1 MADNGASVYL
11 RDELVYRD
19 LIDRDLYH
27 EVLALATAT
36 EGSVPVL
43 CAFDN
48 AYVLERDRCH
58 EDVVS
63 IYYRSIT
70 YVESFE
76 ELDVDSNKISIYF
89 PGWDSK
95 QKNDE
100 VYSPAF
106 ASRLYLTCAGNEW
119 LDFMNIGVD
128 KGSGIRHLAQHLGID
143 LSDIAAFGDT
153 YNDIPMLDIVGHSY
167 VMANA
172 AEHMHDHGKF
182 LAPSNNEAGVLTVID
197 HIVDAMGTQPE
208 PVAANQTK
216 GNEIQRGSSIRVGF
230 PFLAV
235 TGIFA
240 LQNGRLLGESHCSLP
255 FRPICGRRIGKEG
268 IAGKK
273 SGPAKAGPEQKYTC
287 LTGKAIEM
295 VHTVR
300 NIGVRAKPP
309 RTKVAL
315 SWARIARNIDVR
327 AGLWTISYAY
337 TA

>member
-1 MADNGASVYL
+1 MLPSYLSDTNLDSIKLVATDMDLTLLADDKSMPAGVDERIDALAKNGVLFCAASGRPALALRESFPAHHQDMALVADNGASVYL

-27 EVLALATAT
+27 EVLALAMAT

-43 CAFDN
+43 CAFDD

-197 HIVDAMGTQPE
+197 HIVDAMGAQPE
-208 PVAANQTK
+208 LVAANQ
-216 GNEIQRGSSIRVGF
+216 
-230 PFLAV
+230 
-235 TGIFA
+235 
-240 LQNGRLLGESHCSLP
+240 
-255 FRPICGRRIGKEG
+255 
-268 IAGKK
+268 
-273 SGPAKAGPEQKYTC
+273 AK
-287 LTGKAIEM
+287 
-295 VHTVR
+295 R
-300 NIGVRAKPP
+300 
-309 RTKVAL
+309 
-315 SWARIARNIDVR
+315 
-327 AGLWTISYAY
+327 
-337 TA
+337 

>member
-1 MADNGASVYL
+1 MLPSYLSDTNLDSIKLVATDMDLTLLADDKSMPAGVDERIDALAKNGVLFCAASGRPALALRESFPAHHQDMALVADNGASVYL

-43 CAFDN
+43 CAFDD

-70 YVESFE
+70 YVDSFE

-197 HIVDAMGTQPE
+197 HIVDVMGAQPE
-208 PVAANQTK
+208 PV
-216 GNEIQRGSSIRVGF
+216 GS
-230 PFLAV
+230 
-235 TGIFA
+235 
-240 LQNGRLLGESHCSLP
+240 
-255 FRPICGRRIGKEG
+255 RP
-268 IAGKK
+268 
-273 SGPAKAGPEQKYTC
+273 
-287 LTGKAIEM
+287 
-295 VHTVR
+295 
-300 NIGVRAKPP
+300 
-309 RTKVAL
+309 
-315 SWARIARNIDVR
+315 
-327 AGLWTISYAY
+327 
-337 TA
+337 

>member
-1 MADNGASVYL
+1 MLPSYLSDTNLDSIKLVATDMDLTLLADDKSMPAGVDERIDALAKNGVLFCAASGRPALALRESFPAHHQDMALVADNGASVYL

-43 CAFDN
+43 CAFDD

-172 AEHMHDHGKF
+172 ADHMHDHGKF

-197 HIVDAMGTQPE
+197 HIVDALGAQPE
-208 PVAANQTK
+208 PVAANQ
-216 GNEIQRGSSIRVGF
+216 
-230 PFLAV
+230 
-235 TGIFA
+235 
-240 LQNGRLLGESHCSLP
+240 
-255 FRPICGRRIGKEG
+255 
-268 IAGKK
+268 
-273 SGPAKAGPEQKYTC
+273 AK
-287 LTGKAIEM
+287 
-295 VHTVR
+295 R
-300 NIGVRAKPP
+300 
-309 RTKVAL
+309 
-315 SWARIARNIDVR
+315 
-327 AGLWTISYAY
+327 
-337 TA
+337 

>member
-1 MADNGASVYL
+1 MLPSYLSDTNLDSIKLVATDMDLTLLADDKSMPTGVDERIDALAKNGVLFCAASGRPALALRESFPAHHQDMALVADNGASVYL

-43 CAFDN
+43 CAFDD

-197 HIVDAMGTQPE
+197 HIVDAMGAQPE
-208 PVAANQTK
+208 PVAANQ
-216 GNEIQRGSSIRVGF
+216 
-230 PFLAV
+230 
-235 TGIFA
+235 
-240 LQNGRLLGESHCSLP
+240 
-255 FRPICGRRIGKEG
+255 
-268 IAGKK
+268 
-273 SGPAKAGPEQKYTC
+273 AK
-287 LTGKAIEM
+287 
-295 VHTVR
+295 R
-300 NIGVRAKPP
+300 
-309 RTKVAL
+309 
-315 SWARIARNIDVR
+315 
-327 AGLWTISYAY
+327 
-337 TA
+337 

>member
-1 MADNGASVYL
+1 MLPSYLSDTNLDSIKLVATDMDLTLLAADKSMPAGVDERIDALAKNGVLFCAASGRPALALRESFPAHHQDMALVADNGASVYL

-43 CAFDN
+43 CAFDD

-172 AEHMHDHGKF
+172 AEHMHAHGKF
-182 LAPSNNEAGVLTVID
+182 LAPTNNEAGVLTVID
-197 HIVDAMGTQPE
+197 HIVDAMGAQPE
-208 PVAANQTK
+208 PVAANQ
-216 GNEIQRGSSIRVGF
+216 
-230 PFLAV
+230 
-235 TGIFA
+235 
-240 LQNGRLLGESHCSLP
+240 
-255 FRPICGRRIGKEG
+255 
-268 IAGKK
+268 
-273 SGPAKAGPEQKYTC
+273 AK
-287 LTGKAIEM
+287 
-295 VHTVR
+295 R
-300 NIGVRAKPP
+300 
-309 RTKVAL
+309 
-315 SWARIARNIDVR
+315 
-327 AGLWTISYAY
+327 
-337 TA
+337 

>member
-1 MADNGASVYL
+1 MLPSYLSDTNLDSIKLVATDMDLTLLADDKSMPAGVDERIDALAKNGVLFCAASGRPALALRESFPAHHQDMALVADNGASVYL

-43 CAFDN
+43 CAFDD

-63 IYYRSIT
+63 IYYRSII

-76 ELDVDSNKISIYF
+76 ELNVDSNKISIYF

-197 HIVDAMGTQPE
+197 HIVDVMGAQPE
-208 PVAANQTK
+208 PVVANQ
-216 GNEIQRGSSIRVGF
+216 
-230 PFLAV
+230 
-235 TGIFA
+235 
-240 LQNGRLLGESHCSLP
+240 
-255 FRPICGRRIGKEG
+255 
-268 IAGKK
+268 
-273 SGPAKAGPEQKYTC
+273 AK
-287 LTGKAIEM
+287 
-295 VHTVR
+295 R
-300 NIGVRAKPP
+300 
-309 RTKVAL
+309 
-315 SWARIARNIDVR
+315 
-327 AGLWTISYAY
+327 
-337 TA
+337 

>member
-1 MADNGASVYL
+1 MLPSYLSDTNLDSIKLVATDMDLTLLADDKSMPAGVDERIDALAKNGVLFCAASGRPALALRESFPAHHQDMALVADNGASVYL

-43 CAFDN
+43 CAFDD

-100 VYSPAF
+100 VYSPVF

-197 HIVDAMGTQPE
+197 HIVDVMGAQPE
-208 PVAANQTK
+208 PVVANQ
-216 GNEIQRGSSIRVGF
+216 
-230 PFLAV
+230 
-235 TGIFA
+235 
-240 LQNGRLLGESHCSLP
+240 
-255 FRPICGRRIGKEG
+255 
-268 IAGKK
+268 
-273 SGPAKAGPEQKYTC
+273 AK
-287 LTGKAIEM
+287 
-295 VHTVR
+295 R
-300 NIGVRAKPP
+300 
-309 RTKVAL
+309 
-315 SWARIARNIDVR
+315 
-327 AGLWTISYAY
+327 
-337 TA
+337 

>member
-1 MADNGASVYL
+1 MLPSYLSDTNLDSIKLVATDMDLTLLADDKSMPAGVDERIDALAKNGVLFCAASGRPALALRESFPAHHQDMALVADNGASVYL

-27 EVLALATAT
+27 EVLTLATAT

-43 CAFDN
+43 CAFDD

-197 HIVDAMGTQPE
+197 HIVDAMVAQPE
-208 PVAANQTK
+208 PVAANQ
-216 GNEIQRGSSIRVGF
+216 
-230 PFLAV
+230 
-235 TGIFA
+235 
-240 LQNGRLLGESHCSLP
+240 
-255 FRPICGRRIGKEG
+255 
-268 IAGKK
+268 
-273 SGPAKAGPEQKYTC
+273 AK
-287 LTGKAIEM
+287 
-295 VHTVR
+295 R
-300 NIGVRAKPP
+300 
-309 RTKVAL
+309 
-315 SWARIARNIDVR
+315 
-327 AGLWTISYAY
+327 
-337 TA
+337 

>member
-1 MADNGASVYL
+1 MLPSYLSDTNLDSIKLVATDMDLTLLADDKSMPAGVDERIDALAKNGVLFCAASGRPALALRESFPAHHQDMALVADNGASVYL

-43 CAFDN
+43 CAFDD

-76 ELDVDSNKISIYF
+76 ELDVDSNKVSIYF

-197 HIVDAMGTQPE
+197 HIVDAMGAQPE
-208 PVAANQTK
+208 PVAANQ
-216 GNEIQRGSSIRVGF
+216 
-230 PFLAV
+230 
-235 TGIFA
+235 
-240 LQNGRLLGESHCSLP
+240 
-255 FRPICGRRIGKEG
+255 
-268 IAGKK
+268 
-273 SGPAKAGPEQKYTC
+273 AK
-287 LTGKAIEM
+287 
-295 VHTVR
+295 R
-300 NIGVRAKPP
+300 
-309 RTKVAL
+309 
-315 SWARIARNIDVR
+315 
-327 AGLWTISYAY
+327 
-337 TA
+337 

>member
-1 MADNGASVYL
+1 MLPSYLSDTNLDSIKLVATDMDLTLLADDKSMPAGVDERIDALAKNGVLFCAASGRPALALRQSFPAHHQDMALVADNGASVYL

-43 CAFDN
+43 CAFDD

-197 HIVDAMGTQPE
+197 HIVDAMGAQPE
-208 PVAANQTK
+208 PVAANQ
-216 GNEIQRGSSIRVGF
+216 
-230 PFLAV
+230 
-235 TGIFA
+235 
-240 LQNGRLLGESHCSLP
+240 
-255 FRPICGRRIGKEG
+255 
-268 IAGKK
+268 
-273 SGPAKAGPEQKYTC
+273 AK
-287 LTGKAIEM
+287 
-295 VHTVR
+295 R
-300 NIGVRAKPP
+300 
-309 RTKVAL
+309 
-315 SWARIARNIDVR
+315 
-327 AGLWTISYAY
+327 
-337 TA
+337 

>member
-1 MADNGASVYL
+1 MLPSYLSDTNLDSIKLVATDMDLTLLADDKSMPAGVDERIDALAKNGVLFCAASGRPALALRESFPAHHQDMALVADNGASVYL

-27 EVLALATAT
+27 KVLALATAT

-43 CAFDN
+43 CAFDD

-197 HIVDAMGTQPE
+197 HILDAMGAQPE
-208 PVAANQTK
+208 PVAANQ
-216 GNEIQRGSSIRVGF
+216 
-230 PFLAV
+230 
-235 TGIFA
+235 
-240 LQNGRLLGESHCSLP
+240 
-255 FRPICGRRIGKEG
+255 
-268 IAGKK
+268 
-273 SGPAKAGPEQKYTC
+273 AK
-287 LTGKAIEM
+287 
-295 VHTVR
+295 R
-300 NIGVRAKPP
+300 
-309 RTKVAL
+309 
-315 SWARIARNIDVR
+315 
-327 AGLWTISYAY
+327 
-337 TA
+337 

>member
-1 MADNGASVYL
+1 MLPSYLSDTNLDSIKLVATDMDLTLLADDKSMPAGVDERIDALAKNGVLFCAASGRPALALRESFPAHHQDMALVADNGASVYL

-43 CAFDN
+43 CAFDD

-208 PVAANQTK
+208 PVAANQ
-216 GNEIQRGSSIRVGF
+216 
-230 PFLAV
+230 
-235 TGIFA
+235 
-240 LQNGRLLGESHCSLP
+240 
-255 FRPICGRRIGKEG
+255 
-268 IAGKK
+268 
-273 SGPAKAGPEQKYTC
+273 AK
-287 LTGKAIEM
+287 
-295 VHTVR
+295 R
-300 NIGVRAKPP
+300 
-309 RTKVAL
+309 
-315 SWARIARNIDVR
+315 
-327 AGLWTISYAY
+327 
-337 TA
+337 

>member
-1 MADNGASVYL
+1 MLPSYLSDTNLDSIKLVATDMDLTLLADDKSMPAGVDERIDALAKNGVLFCAASGRPALALRESFPAHHQDMALVADNGASVYL

-43 CAFDN
+43 CAFDD

-76 ELDVDSNKISIYF
+76 ELDVDSNKISIYL

-197 HIVDAMGTQPE
+197 HIVDAMGAQPE
-208 PVAANQTK
+208 PVAANQ
-216 GNEIQRGSSIRVGF
+216 
-230 PFLAV
+230 
-235 TGIFA
+235 
-240 LQNGRLLGESHCSLP
+240 
-255 FRPICGRRIGKEG
+255 
-268 IAGKK
+268 
-273 SGPAKAGPEQKYTC
+273 AK
-287 LTGKAIEM
+287 
-295 VHTVR
+295 R
-300 NIGVRAKPP
+300 
-309 RTKVAL
+309 
-315 SWARIARNIDVR
+315 
-327 AGLWTISYAY
+327 
-337 TA
+337 

>member
-1 MADNGASVYL
+1 MLPSYLSDTNLDSIKLVATDMDLTLLADDKSMPAGVDERIDALAKNGVLFCAASGRPALALRESFPAHHQDMALVADNGASVYL

-43 CAFDN
+43 CAFDD

-89 PGWDSK
+89 PSWDSK

-197 HIVDAMGTQPE
+197 HIVDAMGAQPE
-208 PVAANQTK
+208 PVAANQ
-216 GNEIQRGSSIRVGF
+216 
-230 PFLAV
+230 
-235 TGIFA
+235 
-240 LQNGRLLGESHCSLP
+240 
-255 FRPICGRRIGKEG
+255 
-268 IAGKK
+268 
-273 SGPAKAGPEQKYTC
+273 AK
-287 LTGKAIEM
+287 
-295 VHTVR
+295 R
-300 NIGVRAKPP
+300 
-309 RTKVAL
+309 
-315 SWARIARNIDVR
+315 
-327 AGLWTISYAY
+327 
-337 TA
+337 

>member
-1 MADNGASVYL
+1 MLPSYLSDTNLDSIKLVATDMDLTLLADDKSMPAGVDERIDALAKNGVLFCAASGRPALALRESFPAHHQDMALVADNGASVYL

-197 HIVDAMGTQPE
+197 HIVDAMGAQPE
-208 PVAANQTK
+208 PVAANQ
-216 GNEIQRGSSIRVGF
+216 
-230 PFLAV
+230 
-235 TGIFA
+235 
-240 LQNGRLLGESHCSLP
+240 
-255 FRPICGRRIGKEG
+255 
-268 IAGKK
+268 
-273 SGPAKAGPEQKYTC
+273 AK
-287 LTGKAIEM
+287 
-295 VHTVR
+295 R
-300 NIGVRAKPP
+300 
-309 RTKVAL
+309 
-315 SWARIARNIDVR
+315 
-327 AGLWTISYAY
+327 
-337 TA
+337 

>member
-1 MADNGASVYL
+1 MLPSYLSDTNLDSIKLVATDMDLTLLADDKSMPAGVDERINALAKNGVLFCAASGRPALALRESFPAHHQDMALVADNGASVYL

-43 CAFDN
+43 CAFDD

-197 HIVDAMGTQPE
+197 HIVDAMGAQPE
-208 PVAANQTK
+208 PVAANQ
-216 GNEIQRGSSIRVGF
+216 
-230 PFLAV
+230 
-235 TGIFA
+235 
-240 LQNGRLLGESHCSLP
+240 
-255 FRPICGRRIGKEG
+255 
-268 IAGKK
+268 
-273 SGPAKAGPEQKYTC
+273 AK
-287 LTGKAIEM
+287 
-295 VHTVR
+295 R
-300 NIGVRAKPP
+300 
-309 RTKVAL
+309 
-315 SWARIARNIDVR
+315 
-327 AGLWTISYAY
+327 
-337 TA
+337 

>member
-1 MADNGASVYL
+1 MLPSYLSDINLDSIKLVATDMDLTLLADDKSMPAGVDERIDALAKNGVLFCAASGRPALALRESFPAHHQDMALVADNGASVYL

-43 CAFDN
+43 CAFDD

-197 HIVDAMGTQPE
+197 HIVDAMGAQPE
-208 PVAANQTK
+208 PVAANQ
-216 GNEIQRGSSIRVGF
+216 
-230 PFLAV
+230 
-235 TGIFA
+235 
-240 LQNGRLLGESHCSLP
+240 
-255 FRPICGRRIGKEG
+255 
-268 IAGKK
+268 
-273 SGPAKAGPEQKYTC
+273 AK
-287 LTGKAIEM
+287 
-295 VHTVR
+295 R
-300 NIGVRAKPP
+300 
-309 RTKVAL
+309 
-315 SWARIARNIDVR
+315 
-327 AGLWTISYAY
+327 
-337 TA
+337 

>member
-1 MADNGASVYL
+1 MLPSYLSDTNLDSIKLVATDMDLTLLADDKSMPAGVDERIDALAKNGVLFCAASGRPALALRESFPAHHQDMALVADNGASVYL

-43 CAFDN
+43 CAFDD

-89 PGWDSK
+89 PGWDSR

-128 KGSGIRHLAQHLGID
+128 KGSGIRHLAQHLSID

-197 HIVDAMGTQPE
+197 HILDAMGAQPE
-208 PVAANQTK
+208 PVAANQ
-216 GNEIQRGSSIRVGF
+216 
-230 PFLAV
+230 
-235 TGIFA
+235 
-240 LQNGRLLGESHCSLP
+240 
-255 FRPICGRRIGKEG
+255 
-268 IAGKK
+268 
-273 SGPAKAGPEQKYTC
+273 AK
-287 LTGKAIEM
+287 
-295 VHTVR
+295 R
-300 NIGVRAKPP
+300 
-309 RTKVAL
+309 
-315 SWARIARNIDVR
+315 
-327 AGLWTISYAY
+327 
-337 TA
+337 

>member
-1 MADNGASVYL
+1 MLPSYLSDTNLDSIKLVATDMDLTLLADDKSMPAGVDERIDALAKNGVLFCAASGRPALALRESFPAHHQDMALVADNGASVYL

-43 CAFDN
+43 CAFDD

-58 EDVVS
+58 EDVVR

-197 HIVDAMGTQPE
+197 HIVDAMGAQPE
-208 PVAANQTK
+208 PVAANQ
-216 GNEIQRGSSIRVGF
+216 
-230 PFLAV
+230 
-235 TGIFA
+235 
-240 LQNGRLLGESHCSLP
+240 
-255 FRPICGRRIGKEG
+255 
-268 IAGKK
+268 
-273 SGPAKAGPEQKYTC
+273 AK
-287 LTGKAIEM
+287 
-295 VHTVR
+295 R
-300 NIGVRAKPP
+300 
-309 RTKVAL
+309 
-315 SWARIARNIDVR
+315 
-327 AGLWTISYAY
+327 
-337 TA
+337 

>member
-1 MADNGASVYL
+1 MLPSYLSDTNLDSIKLVATDMDLTLLADDKSMPAGVDERIDALAKNGVLFCAASGRPALALRESFPAHHQDMALVADNGASVYL

-43 CAFDN
+43 CAFDD

-197 HIVDAMGTQPE
+197 HIVDAMGAQPE
-208 PVAANQTK
+208 PVAANQAK
-216 GNEIQRGSSIRVGF
+216 G
-230 PFLAV
+230 
-235 TGIFA
+235 
-240 LQNGRLLGESHCSLP
+240 
-255 FRPICGRRIGKEG
+255 
-268 IAGKK
+268 
-273 SGPAKAGPEQKYTC
+273 
-287 LTGKAIEM
+287 
-295 VHTVR
+295 
-300 NIGVRAKPP
+300 
-309 RTKVAL
+309 
-315 SWARIARNIDVR
+315 
-327 AGLWTISYAY
+327 
-337 TA
+337 

>member
-1 MADNGASVYL
+1 MLPSYLSDTNLDSIKLVATDMDLTLLADDKSMPAGVDERIDALAKNGVLFCAASGRPALALRESFPAHHQDMALVADNGASVYL

-216 GNEIQRGSSIRVGF
+216 R
-230 PFLAV
+230 
-235 TGIFA
+235 
-240 LQNGRLLGESHCSLP
+240 
-255 FRPICGRRIGKEG
+255 
-268 IAGKK
+268 
-273 SGPAKAGPEQKYTC
+273 
-287 LTGKAIEM
+287 
-295 VHTVR
+295 
-300 NIGVRAKPP
+300 
-309 RTKVAL
+309 
-315 SWARIARNIDVR
+315 
-327 AGLWTISYAY
+327 
-337 TA
+337 

>member
-1 MADNGASVYL
+1 MLPSYLSDTNLDSIKLVATDMDLTLLADDKSMPAGVDERIDALTKNGVLFCAASGRPALALRESFPAHHQDMALVADNGASVYL

-27 EVLALATAT
+27 KVLALATAT

-43 CAFDN
+43 CAFDD

-197 HIVDAMGTQPE
+197 HIVDAMGAQPE
-208 PVAANQTK
+208 PVAANQ
-216 GNEIQRGSSIRVGF
+216 
-230 PFLAV
+230 
-235 TGIFA
+235 
-240 LQNGRLLGESHCSLP
+240 
-255 FRPICGRRIGKEG
+255 
-268 IAGKK
+268 
-273 SGPAKAGPEQKYTC
+273 AK
-287 LTGKAIEM
+287 
-295 VHTVR
+295 R
-300 NIGVRAKPP
+300 
-309 RTKVAL
+309 
-315 SWARIARNIDVR
+315 
-327 AGLWTISYAY
+327 
-337 TA
+337 

>member
-1 MADNGASVYL
+1 MLPSYLSDTNLDSIKLVATDMDLTLLADDKSMPAGVDERIDALAKNGVLFCAASGRPALALRESFPAHHQDMALVADNGASVYL

-43 CAFDN
+43 CAFDD

-143 LSDIAAFGDT
+143 LADIAAFGDT

-197 HIVDAMGTQPE
+197 HIV
-208 PVAANQTK
+208 
-216 GNEIQRGSSIRVGF
+216 
-230 PFLAV
+230 L
-235 TGIFA
+235 
-240 LQNGRLLGESHCSLP
+240 SL
-255 FRPICGRRIGKEG
+255 IHI
-268 IAGKK
+268 
-273 SGPAKAGPEQKYTC
+273 
-287 LTGKAIEM
+287 
-295 VHTVR
+295 
-300 NIGVRAKPP
+300 
-309 RTKVAL
+309 
-315 SWARIARNIDVR
+315 
-327 AGLWTISYAY
+327 
-337 TA
+337 

>member
-1 MADNGASVYL
+1 MLPSYLSDTNLDSIKLVATDMDLTLLADDKSMPAGVDERIDALAKNGVLFCAASGRPALALRESFPAHHQDMALVADNGASVYL

-27 EVLALATAT
+27 KVLALATAT

-43 CAFDN
+43 CAFDD

-63 IYYRSIT
+63 IYYHSIT

-197 HIVDAMGTQPE
+197 HILDAMGAQPE
-208 PVAANQTK
+208 PVAANQ
-216 GNEIQRGSSIRVGF
+216 
-230 PFLAV
+230 
-235 TGIFA
+235 
-240 LQNGRLLGESHCSLP
+240 
-255 FRPICGRRIGKEG
+255 
-268 IAGKK
+268 
-273 SGPAKAGPEQKYTC
+273 AK
-287 LTGKAIEM
+287 
-295 VHTVR
+295 R
-300 NIGVRAKPP
+300 
-309 RTKVAL
+309 
-315 SWARIARNIDVR
+315 
-327 AGLWTISYAY
+327 
-337 TA
+337 

>member
-1 MADNGASVYL
+1 MLPSYLSDTNLDSIKLVATDMDLTLLADDKSMPAGVDERIDALAKNGVLFCAASGRPALALRESFPAHHQDMALVADNGASVYL

-43 CAFDN
+43 CAFDD

-197 HIVDAMGTQPE
+197 HIVDAMGARPE
-208 PVAANQTK
+208 PVAANQ
-216 GNEIQRGSSIRVGF
+216 
-230 PFLAV
+230 
-235 TGIFA
+235 
-240 LQNGRLLGESHCSLP
+240 
-255 FRPICGRRIGKEG
+255 
-268 IAGKK
+268 
-273 SGPAKAGPEQKYTC
+273 AK
-287 LTGKAIEM
+287 
-295 VHTVR
+295 R
-300 NIGVRAKPP
+300 
-309 RTKVAL
+309 
-315 SWARIARNIDVR
+315 
-327 AGLWTISYAY
+327 
-337 TA
+337 

>member
-1 MADNGASVYL
+1 MLPSYLSDTNLDSIKLVATDMDLTLLADDKSMPAGVDECIDALAKNGVLFCAASGRPALALRESFPAHHQDMALVADNGASVYL

-27 EVLALATAT
+27 EVLTLATAT

-43 CAFDN
+43 CAFDD

-197 HIVDAMGTQPE
+197 HIVDAMGAQPE
-208 PVAANQTK
+208 PVAVNQ
-216 GNEIQRGSSIRVGF
+216 
-230 PFLAV
+230 
-235 TGIFA
+235 
-240 LQNGRLLGESHCSLP
+240 
-255 FRPICGRRIGKEG
+255 
-268 IAGKK
+268 
-273 SGPAKAGPEQKYTC
+273 AK
-287 LTGKAIEM
+287 
-295 VHTVR
+295 R
-300 NIGVRAKPP
+300 
-309 RTKVAL
+309 
-315 SWARIARNIDVR
+315 
-327 AGLWTISYAY
+327 
-337 TA
+337 

>member
-1 MADNGASVYL
+1 MLPSYLSDTNLDSIKLVATDMDLTLLADDKSMPAGVDERIDALAKNGVLFCAASGRPALALRESFPAHHQDMALVADNGASVYL

-43 CAFDN
+43 CAFDD

-70 YVESFE
+70 YVDSFE
-76 ELDVDSNKISIYF
+76 ELDVDSNKVSIYF

-197 HIVDAMGTQPE
+197 HIVDALGAQPE
-208 PVAANQTK
+208 PVVANQ
-216 GNEIQRGSSIRVGF
+216 
-230 PFLAV
+230 
-235 TGIFA
+235 
-240 LQNGRLLGESHCSLP
+240 
-255 FRPICGRRIGKEG
+255 
-268 IAGKK
+268 
-273 SGPAKAGPEQKYTC
+273 AK
-287 LTGKAIEM
+287 
-295 VHTVR
+295 R
-300 NIGVRAKPP
+300 
-309 RTKVAL
+309 
-315 SWARIARNIDVR
+315 
-327 AGLWTISYAY
+327 
-337 TA
+337 

>member
-1 MADNGASVYL
+1 MLPSYLSDTNLDSIKLVATDMDLTLLADDKSMPAGVDERIDALAKNGVLFCAASGRPALALRESFPAHHQDMALVADNGASVYL

-43 CAFDN
+43 CAFDD

-143 LSDIAAFGDT
+143 LSEIAAFGDT

-172 AEHMHDHGKF
+172 AEHMYDHGKF

-197 HIVDAMGTQPE
+197 HILDAMGAQPE
-208 PVAANQTK
+208 PVAANQ
-216 GNEIQRGSSIRVGF
+216 
-230 PFLAV
+230 
-235 TGIFA
+235 
-240 LQNGRLLGESHCSLP
+240 
-255 FRPICGRRIGKEG
+255 
-268 IAGKK
+268 
-273 SGPAKAGPEQKYTC
+273 AK
-287 LTGKAIEM
+287 
-295 VHTVR
+295 R
-300 NIGVRAKPP
+300 
-309 RTKVAL
+309 
-315 SWARIARNIDVR
+315 
-327 AGLWTISYAY
+327 
-337 TA
+337 

>member
-1 MADNGASVYL
+1 MLPSYLSDTNLDSIKLVATDMDLTLLADDKSMPAGVDERIDALAKNGVLFCAASGRPALALRESFPAHHQDMALVADNGASVYL

-36 EGSVPVL
+36 EGGVPVL
-43 CAFDN
+43 CAFDD

-197 HIVDAMGTQPE
+197 HIVDAMGAQPE
-208 PVAANQTK
+208 PVAANQ
-216 GNEIQRGSSIRVGF
+216 
-230 PFLAV
+230 
-235 TGIFA
+235 
-240 LQNGRLLGESHCSLP
+240 
-255 FRPICGRRIGKEG
+255 
-268 IAGKK
+268 
-273 SGPAKAGPEQKYTC
+273 AK
-287 LTGKAIEM
+287 
-295 VHTVR
+295 R
-300 NIGVRAKPP
+300 
-309 RTKVAL
+309 
-315 SWARIARNIDVR
+315 
-327 AGLWTISYAY
+327 
-337 TA
+337 

>member
-1 MADNGASVYL
+1 MLPSYLSDTNLDSIKLVATDMDLTLLADDKSMPAGVDERIDALAKNGVLFCAASGRPALALRESFPAHHQDMALVADNGASVYL

-43 CAFDN
+43 CAFDD

-128 KGSGIRHLAQHLGID
+128 KGSGIRHLAQQLGID

-197 HIVDAMGTQPE
+197 HIVDAMGAQPE
-208 PVAANQTK
+208 PVAANQ
-216 GNEIQRGSSIRVGF
+216 
-230 PFLAV
+230 
-235 TGIFA
+235 
-240 LQNGRLLGESHCSLP
+240 
-255 FRPICGRRIGKEG
+255 
-268 IAGKK
+268 
-273 SGPAKAGPEQKYTC
+273 AK
-287 LTGKAIEM
+287 
-295 VHTVR
+295 R
-300 NIGVRAKPP
+300 
-309 RTKVAL
+309 
-315 SWARIARNIDVR
+315 
-327 AGLWTISYAY
+327 
-337 TA
+337 

>member
-1 MADNGASVYL
+1 MLPSYLSDTNLDSIKLVATDMDLTLLADDKSMPAGVDERIDALTKNGVLFCAASGRPALALRESFPAHHQDMALVADNGASVYL

-43 CAFDN
+43 CAFDD

-76 ELDVDSNKISIYF
+76 ELDVDSNTVSIYF

-197 HIVDAMGTQPE
+197 HIVDAMGAQPE
-208 PVAANQTK
+208 PVAANQ
-216 GNEIQRGSSIRVGF
+216 
-230 PFLAV
+230 
-235 TGIFA
+235 
-240 LQNGRLLGESHCSLP
+240 
-255 FRPICGRRIGKEG
+255 
-268 IAGKK
+268 
-273 SGPAKAGPEQKYTC
+273 AK
-287 LTGKAIEM
+287 
-295 VHTVR
+295 R
-300 NIGVRAKPP
+300 
-309 RTKVAL
+309 
-315 SWARIARNIDVR
+315 
-327 AGLWTISYAY
+327 
-337 TA
+337 

>member
-1 MADNGASVYL
+1 MLPSYLSDTNLDSIKLVATDMDLTLLADDKSMPAGVDERIDALAKNGVLFCAASGRPALALRESFPAHHQDMALVADNGASVYL

-43 CAFDN
+43 CAFDD

-70 YVESFE
+70 YIESFE

-197 HIVDAMGTQPE
+197 HILDAMGAQPE
-208 PVAANQTK
+208 PVAANQ
-216 GNEIQRGSSIRVGF
+216 
-230 PFLAV
+230 
-235 TGIFA
+235 
-240 LQNGRLLGESHCSLP
+240 
-255 FRPICGRRIGKEG
+255 
-268 IAGKK
+268 
-273 SGPAKAGPEQKYTC
+273 AK
-287 LTGKAIEM
+287 
-295 VHTVR
+295 R
-300 NIGVRAKPP
+300 
-309 RTKVAL
+309 
-315 SWARIARNIDVR
+315 
-327 AGLWTISYAY
+327 
-337 TA
+337 

>member
-1 MADNGASVYL
+1 MLPSYLSDTNLDSIKLVATDMDLTLLADDKSMPAGVDERIDALAKNGVLFCAASGRPALALRESFPAHHQDMALVADNGASVYL

-43 CAFDN
+43 CAFDD

-89 PGWDSK
+89 PGWNSK

-197 HIVDAMGTQPE
+197 HIVDAMGAQPE
-208 PVAANQTK
+208 PVAANQ
-216 GNEIQRGSSIRVGF
+216 
-230 PFLAV
+230 
-235 TGIFA
+235 
-240 LQNGRLLGESHCSLP
+240 
-255 FRPICGRRIGKEG
+255 
-268 IAGKK
+268 
-273 SGPAKAGPEQKYTC
+273 AK
-287 LTGKAIEM
+287 
-295 VHTVR
+295 R
-300 NIGVRAKPP
+300 
-309 RTKVAL
+309 
-315 SWARIARNIDVR
+315 
-327 AGLWTISYAY
+327 
-337 TA
+337 